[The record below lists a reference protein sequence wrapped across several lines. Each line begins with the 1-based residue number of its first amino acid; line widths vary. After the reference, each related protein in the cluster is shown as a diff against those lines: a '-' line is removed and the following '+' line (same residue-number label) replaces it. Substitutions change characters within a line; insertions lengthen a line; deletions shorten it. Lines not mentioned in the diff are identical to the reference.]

1 MEPETLTPRSK
12 WGPDIAAAFAA
23 AQATMPDITKGRK
36 AKVEM
41 KGGGSYSYSYAD
53 LSDVLE
59 AVRPILGANGLFIS
73 QDVIRRAQMIDTYT
87 TLGHTSGQH
96 VTFGP
101 MSFDAGGTPQ
111 SAGSAVTYARRY
123 ALLAALG
130 LATEDD
136 DGQAAAQAPKAPRK
150 PTALRS
156 PDGDYYDFIPRRD
169 AMAADIR
176 DNGPEPPEPMLTPGE
191 DKARKRMFAMLN
203 ERGLVE
209 RTSALT
215 FMSDTI
221 GHQIESS
228 KELTS
233 KEVSAVIA
241 ALDAIPVE
249 KSDDR

>member
-1 MEPETLTPRSK
+1 MEPDQMPLPT
-12 WGPDIAAAFAA
+12 WGPDLAAAFAA
-23 AQATMPDITKGRK
+23 AQAKMPDITKGRK

-59 AVRPILGANGLFIS
+59 AVRPILGAHGLFVS
-73 QDVIRRAQMIDTYT
+73 QDCIRRAGMIDTYT

-111 SAGSAVTYARRY
+111 TAGSAVTYARRY

-136 DGQAAAQAPKAPRK
+136 DGQAAAQAPKQAQRK
-150 PTALRS
+150 QS
-156 PDGDYYDFIPRRD
+156 PH
-169 AMAADIR
+169 
-176 DNGPEPPEPMLTPGE
+176 PPEGEPSGAPIAPPGNSP
-191 DKARKRMFAMLN
+191 AMKRMMAMMN

-209 RTSALT
+209 RASRLAFTTEALGREVAT
-215 FMSDTI
+215 ASDLSPSEI
-221 GHQIESS
+221 AKVIE
-228 KELTS
+228 
-233 KEVSAVIA
+233 
-241 ALDAIPVE
+241 ALDAVQVPA
-249 KSDDR
+249 